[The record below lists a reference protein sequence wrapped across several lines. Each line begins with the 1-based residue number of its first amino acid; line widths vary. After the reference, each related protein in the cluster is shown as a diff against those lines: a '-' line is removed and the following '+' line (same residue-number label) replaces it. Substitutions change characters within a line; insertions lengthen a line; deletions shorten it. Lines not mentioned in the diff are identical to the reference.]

1 MITVFT
7 PSYNR
12 AYTLPR
18 LFGSLQRKTCS
29 DFEWLIVDDGS
40 TDGTAKL
47 CEEFAKEARFPLR
60 YVRQEN
66 FGKHVAINRGAIEAN
81 GEWFFIVDSDDYLP
95 PDSIEINKGYLS
107 QISGD
112 ARFAGVSGVR
122 ARADGSW
129 IIGQGLSLKDVD
141 SQVLERFS
149 REYIDATSQDY
160 RVKFRMPGDRAE
172 VVRTSLVRKYP
183 FPWFEGERF
192 VSEYYFWQSISEEGL
207 KFRWFN
213 KPSYCGD
220 YLADG
225 LTTNVRAVF
234 LKSPLGRSFI
244 DNFTIGSHAPLSMKI
259 RSAVN
264 YMRYGRLGGKTIP
277 MLLRQAD
284 NKPFALLGLP
294 VAVVLPLKG
303 DVE

>member
-18 LFGSLQRKTCS
+18 LFGSLQRQTCS

-40 TDGTAKL
+40 TDGTAEL

-192 VSEYYFWQSISEEGL
+192 VSEYYLWQSISEEGL

-277 MLLRQAD
+277 MLLRQAN